1 MADRLNEIREKLL
14 AWWNKFTS
22 KQKTL
27 IIGGGA
33 VIIFT
38 FAILIVIFSQPK
50 FVNLKTCETA
60 TEAAEVVSI
69 LESAGFEIKKR
80 EYLSQGGMQIEVKE
94 SEKPNAILALA
105 SGGFAPDVYSV
116 EDALKSSLT
125 TTEADKQKK
134 YILALENQLDRDLG
148 TYTAVKSARST
159 LNIPP
164 QDGTLTS
171 RKEESSATIVLE
183 LSGTFTTENAAN
195 MARAVA
201 TLLGNETTDKIT
213 IIDIDG
219 NMLFNGEKDYTS
231 AGIASSMLEL
241 QMQADS
247 MITAQ
252 VRKVMLG
259 TNQFDSVEVSCG
271 LDIDFANY
279 ERTVSEFYAP
289 DGQENG
295 MIEYESIYESEN
307 TNGDGGVPGTY
318 SNSSDETGY
327 QYQDGSNSSS
337 SESQRETQYQNNNSV
352 EHKVTPAGGV
362 NKANSFFAVSALSYR
377 IIKEEDAKLQGLLD
391 GITWN
396 EYKVANQGTRT
407 KMELDPEFKELVS
420 NATGIPADNISILAY
435 EEILLYDKEAVDIS
449 YTNIFSIVMFVII
462 LAILGFVV
470 LRSMRSKSGIAEEET
485 LSVENLLQSTPAQ
498 ELEDIDLE
506 SKSETRKI
514 VEKFVDENPEAA
526 ANLLRNW
533 LADEWG

>member
-50 FVNLKTCETA
+50 YVILKTCETA
-60 TEAAEVVSI
+60 AEAAEVVSI
-69 LESAGFEIKKR
+69 LETAGYEPKVTKD
-80 EYLSQGGMQIEVKE
+80 GMQIEVKG
-94 SEKPNAILALA
+94 SDKSNAILALA
-105 SGGFAPDVYSV
+105 SGGYAPDVYSV
-116 EDALKSSLT
+116 EDALKGSLT

-134 YILALENQLDRDLG
+134 YVEALENQLDRDLS

-171 RKEESSATIVLE
+171 RKEESSASILLE
-183 LSGTFTTENAAN
+183 LSGTFTAENAAN
-195 MARAVA
+195 MARSVA

-219 NMLFNGEKDYTS
+219 NMLFNGEKDYS
-231 AGIASSMLEL
+231 AAGIASSMLEL
-241 QMQADS
+241 QKQAES
-247 MITAQ
+247 MVAAQ

-279 ERTVSEFYAP
+279 EKTVSEFYAP
-289 DGQENG
+289 DGRENG
-295 MIEYESIYESEN
+295 MIEYENLYEAEN
-307 TNGDGGVPGTY
+307 ENGDGGIPGTY
-318 SNSSDETGY
+318 SNSDETGY
-327 QYQDGSNSSS
+327 QYPDSNTSSS
-337 SESQRETQYQNNNSV
+337 SESQIERQYQNNNSV
-352 EHKVTPAGGV
+352 EHIITPSGGV
-362 NKANSFFAVSALSYR
+362 NKTNSFFSVAALSYK

-391 GITWN
+391 GITWK
-396 EYKVANQGTRT
+396 EYKVANQGVRT
-407 KMELDPEFKELVS
+407 KMELDPEFINLVS
-420 NATGIPADNISILAY
+420 NATGFPADNISILAY
-435 EEILLYDKEAVDIS
+435 EEVLLYDSDETGIS
-449 YTNIFSIVMFVII
+449 YTDIFSIVMFVII

-470 LRSMRSKSGIAEEET
+470 IRSMRTKSGVDEEET

-526 ANLLRNW
+526 ASLLRNW